1 MSQRP
6 FDRSNA
12 VMAAWPSKKLSVRRS
27 TTRRA
32 VCSLPMAKVARLVLG
47 VSVEVIIDPE
57 IDAD

>member
-1 MSQRP
+1 
-6 FDRSNA
+6 
-12 VMAAWPSKKLSVRRS
+12 MAAWPSKKLSVRRS